1 MLQTTL
7 QQLRGI
13 IALAVLGVLQ
23 NRVLFREKDSRLM
36 QKYRLIR
43 H

>member
-1 MLQTTL
+1 ML

-36 QKYRLIR
+36 QKYRLTR